1 MDYIIENI
9 SSRSRY
15 IKTLI
20 NTLYRVSLRDLASI
34 TELHGLES
42 IVRGLIETIKIGIIS
57 ELELLRIIC
66 KFPMHG
72 ESNKIWT

>member
-1 MDYIIENI
+1 MDYTIENI

-42 IVRGLIETIKIGIIS
+42 IVRELIETIKQ
-57 ELELLRIIC
+57 
-66 KFPMHG
+66 
-72 ESNKIWT
+72 N